1 LVRERSVLR
10 LVRACGADEAHARH
24 VARLALELFDSSRE
38 AGYHGLGDAERELL
52 DYVALLHDVGAFIS
66 YPDHHVH
73 SAYLIAN
80 SDLLGFDQREIAVM
94 AATALFHRK
103 ATPGV
108 RFAAYARFDDL
119 DRKTVG
125 TLANLLRLAERLD
138 RSHGAVVRH
147 ARLVADGR
155 RALTLRLVTNGPA
168 QLELWGLENRR
179 ASIEKALGRRLSV
192 EVETEPGGGG
202 PAPGDGPQAAPAGA
216 KATARGA
223 KAAPAGAKPSTA
235 RRRPSPDAG

>member
-1 LVRERSVLR
+1 M
-10 LVRACGADEAHARH
+10 
-24 VARLALELFDSSRE
+24 
-38 AGYHGLGDAERELL
+38 L
-52 DYVALLHDVGAFIS
+52 DYTALLHDVGAFIS

-108 RFAAYARFDDL
+108 RSPAYARLDEP

-155 RALTLRLVTNGPA
+155 RALTLKLVTNGPA

-179 ASIEKALGRRLSV
+179 ASIEKALGRRLDV
-192 EVETEPGGGG
+192 EVETDPGGGQ
-202 PAPGDGPQAAPAGA
+202 PAPSDGAQAAPAAA
-216 KATARGA
+216 KATTRDGN
-223 KAAPAGAKPSTA
+223 AAPAGAKPPTA
-235 RRRPSPDAG
+235 RRRPSPDVG